1 MVFFGFLDR
10 GAILMINSKQ
20 VGIKDEIE
28 CPTPAG
34 ILMIFVFSTDLASV
48 LLMFYVF
55 ISRFPLKTV
64 TN

>member
-1 MVFFGFLDR
+1 
-10 GAILMINSKQ
+10 MINSKQ